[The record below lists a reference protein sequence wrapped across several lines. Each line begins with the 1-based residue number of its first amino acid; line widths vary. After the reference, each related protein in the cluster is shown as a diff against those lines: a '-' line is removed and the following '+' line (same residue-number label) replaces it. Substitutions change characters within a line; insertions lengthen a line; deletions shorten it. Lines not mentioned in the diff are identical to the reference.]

1 MPINK
6 PEYKLNYYNPLFYI
20 FTFVGFIIII
30 VTSPFVDE
38 SLSKTIKNNIRDLK
52 SPRINNPRKIVLYL
66 GIVIRKR

>member
-1 MPINK
+1 MPINE

-20 FTFVGFIIII
+20 FIFVGFIIII

-38 SLSKTIKNNIRDLK
+38 SLSKTIKNNIRELK
-52 SPRINNPRKIVLYL
+52 SPRINNPRKIALYL